1 MGKAFS
7 KLLRNNE
14 HQSCLKSR
22 KTCSDVKAKLSS
34 GGLKE
39 ELYLVDISKRS
50 LTELTLQPLAP
61 VLSSSCSHPIEHSN
75 QVMLGSRRRL
85 LRNCFI
91 SIDSIEKH
99 WMFGLITRSGL
110 FAKPPESCK
119 LNLLAAELVDWCNE
133 HARLQTNLDKV
144 ERARKWPVSDY
155 FPLFIWL
162 PVTFLSETCLSSH
175 FLLWFIWISHM
186 CETQT

>member
-7 KLLRNNE
+7 KLLWNNE
-14 HQSCLKSR
+14 HQSCLKSG
-22 KTCSDVKAKLSS
+22 KTCSNVNAKLSS

-61 VLSSSCSHPIEHSN
+61 VLSSSCSHPIEHSD
-75 QVMLGSRRRL
+75 QFMLGSRRLL

-110 FAKPPESCK
+110 CAKPPESCK
-119 LNLLAAELVDWCNE
+119 LNLLAAELVDWCNK
-133 HARLQTNLDKV
+133 HALTTNKPWQGWK
-144 ERARKWPVSDY
+144 RARRWPVSDY
-155 FPLFIWL
+155 FPLFIWI
-162 PVTFLSETCLSSH
+162 PVTFPLRDVP
-175 FLLWFIWISHM
+175 
-186 CETQT
+186 